1 MCNFYGSFTK
11 AGYVEVY
18 IRIQVCVCAR
28 AHVCVCVCVCV
39 CVWRLE
45 CVGGLFILV
54 VGTVVL
60 CDIGVNKLELY

>member
-1 MCNFYGSFTK
+1 MNIG
-11 AGYVEVY
+11 
-18 IRIQVCVCAR
+18 VCVCAR
-28 AHVCVCVCVCV
+28 VCVCVCLCV